1 MTKLLK
7 LNIVGTVA
15 MVFVL
20 TTACAA
26 FAGKSGGGKSKA
38 SDTPKESVTF
48 TYGKMENTY
57 SQQKKS
63 GTGAGKAKV
72 NEITI
77 KKTTD
82 KASP

>member
-57 SQQKKS
+57 SPAKKIGYRS
-63 GTGAGKAKV
+63 RKSKGQR
-72 NEITI
+72 
-77 KKTTD
+77 D
-82 KASP
+82 YD